1 MWCVCVCVVCPMCRG
16 ERVYHIQVILGD
28 ESIKRDLNVMFM
40 VETLAG
46 GGVIPQTT
54 DGTSVLP
61 LEFISPVGWKQGPLQ
76 PFSFLLP
83 ATSLP
88 HPAPITLYSHFL
100 STPSHFPSSIILPPS
115 PPSTSLPPPFPP
127 LSSPITHLIS
137 IVGANRRQTRLGS
150 PWIFGRRV
158 VSLATQALPDG
169 LSATRAAT
177 IMRSCL
183 SWGSLSTTTELTE
196 SRSILAGRTPP
207 MLVMA

>member
-1 MWCVCVCVVCPMCRG
+1 MWCVCVCVRGVCPMCRG

-28 ESIKRDLNVMFM
+28 ESIKRDLNVVFM

-61 LEFISPVGWKQGPLQ
+61 LEFISPVGWKQAPLQ

-100 STPSHFPSSIILPPS
+100 FTPSHFPSSIILPPS
-115 PPSTSLPPPFPP
+115 PFTAISFLLQATSPPRSSCPHHLHQPPFLPPFLLSPP
-127 LSSPITHLIS
+127 LLHTSS
-137 IVGANRRQTRLGS
+137 Q
-150 PWIFGRRV
+150 
-158 VSLATQALPDG
+158 
-169 LSATRAAT
+169 
-177 IMRSCL
+177 
-183 SWGSLSTTTELTE
+183 
-196 SRSILAGRTPP
+196 
-207 MLVMA
+207 